1 MFSKEYYLNRVN
13 QLKTE
18 GLSAAEARAIVD
30 IEERNEEIAYI
41 SYPGIIK
48 DPLKVAQE
56 ENANGW

>member
-1 MFSKEYYLNRVN
+1 MFSPSYYLNRVN

-30 IEERNEEIAYI
+30 IEERNEENAYV
-41 SYPGIIK
+41 SYIGIIK

-56 ENANGW
+56 GNTDGR